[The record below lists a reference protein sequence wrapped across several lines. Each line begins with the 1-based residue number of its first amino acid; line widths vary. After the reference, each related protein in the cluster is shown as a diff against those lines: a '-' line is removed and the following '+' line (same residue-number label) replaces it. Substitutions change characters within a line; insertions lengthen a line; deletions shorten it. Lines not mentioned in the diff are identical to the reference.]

1 MNLADRIQATIRVP
15 AYQEEFQRLFHLFQE
30 KFGDEEEPAS
40 KEFIRHLL
48 ATYPTLPEVARFAE
62 KWQLPTAIDPD
73 FRGNPERLA
82 PWLTEAT
89 APRRNTARPIQVKVG
104 RPKRHLYLKI
114 DLLERTDVLCAL
126 FHTYV
131 QTHQRAL
138 LGDGSK
144 ARRGKHPD
152 LDPWE
157 IYDLI
162 EVQGKKKY
170 HILRDLW
177 EQAGKNPKEINPA
190 YNAESKQLYKKI
202 GSAYH
207 KAQRCLKAI
216 TPLTP

>member
-1 MNLADRIQATIRVP
+1 M
-15 AYQEEFQRLFHLFQE
+15 
-30 KFGDEEEPAS
+30 
-40 KEFIRHLL
+40 
-48 ATYPTLPEVARFAE
+48 
-62 KWQLPTAIDPD
+62 
-73 FRGNPERLA
+73 
-82 PWLTEAT
+82 
-89 APRRNTARPIQVKVG
+89 G

-114 DLLERTDVLCAL
+114 DLWERTDVLCAL
-126 FHTYV
+126 FQTYV

-177 EQAGKNPKEINPA
+177 EQAGKNPKEVNPA
-190 YNAESKQLYKKI
+190 EHPESKQLYKKI

-207 KAQRCLKAI
+207 KAKRCLKAI